1 MGKPSFKLE
10 VFEGPLD
17 LLLKLISKNKINIHD
32 IPIALVLDQY
42 LESIDGIDKL
52 DMEQASEF
60 LVMAAYLMYIKSQT
74 LLPRQEEEEE
84 DPRDNLVR
92 MLLEYKRY
100 KEVAGK
106 LTDMFKK
113 TGVRAV
119 REPLVLKATP
129 DGPYEGSHTVEELA
143 DAYGSAVQTVKRRM
157 PPPISNFKGIVN
169 TVYTSISTR
178 VVSILRRLIKGQE
191 MTLSD
196 AFKGSN
202 SRSDVVATFLAVLEM
217 ISKMRIT
224 VDGEGDA
231 ARITLRKDRKEHGE

>member
-1 MGKPSFKLE
+1 MDKPSFKLE

-17 LLLKLISKNKINIHD
+17 LLLKLISKNKINIYD
-32 IPIALVLDQY
+32 IPIAVVLDQY
-42 LESIDGIDKL
+42 LESIDGIEQL

-74 LLPRQEEEEE
+74 LLPRHEEEEE
-84 DPRDNLVR
+84 DPRDKLVR

-100 KEVAGK
+100 KEAAGK
-106 LTDMFKK
+106 MAELFKK
-113 TGVRAV
+113 SGVRAV
-119 REPLVLKATP
+119 RETLVLKATP
-129 DGPYEGSHTVEELA
+129 DGPYEGSHSVEELA
-143 DAYGSAVQTVKRRM
+143 DAYAAAVQTVKRRM

-178 VVSILRRLIKGQE
+178 VVSILRRLIKGEE

-196 AFKGSN
+196 AFKGSG

-217 ISKMRIT
+217 ISKMRIR
-224 VDGEGDA
+224 VDGEGDS
-231 ARITLRKDRKEHGE
+231 ARISLRKDRKEDEQ